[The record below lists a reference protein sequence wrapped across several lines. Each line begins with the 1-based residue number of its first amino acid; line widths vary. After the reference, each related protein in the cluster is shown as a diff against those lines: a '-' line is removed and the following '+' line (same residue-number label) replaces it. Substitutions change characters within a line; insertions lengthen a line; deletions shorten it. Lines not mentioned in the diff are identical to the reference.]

1 MKSKS
6 LKSKRLKLAVMIA
19 LMLSIMLSLFAFLK
33 QPAWAYETGDDYPWK
48 GQSMDEYD
56 DYLFYKRNCT
66 SFVAWCLN
74 SRNGVEFT
82 NWYGGVRWGGAFNW
96 GNAAR
101 QLGIAVDNNPAIGS
115 VAWMSSGHVAWV
127 KEVNGD
133 NVTIDEYNWNG
144 DGLYHSYTW
153 PKSHYSGFIHIK
165 DIGSMPII
173 SYSNISIEK
182 RAFQVGENVTFTMSS
197 DAASYYWV
205 GINDANGNRI
215 DTHETGSGVSTY
227 TRSFSTPGIYSC
239 YASAVNSNGYLDSNV
254 IYFTVYDKKP
264 GTSKIT
270 TDHYSYQV
278 GEEVT
283 FTMSSDTAVSYWVG
297 INDANGNRVDTH
309 NTELNE
315 TTYQRSFTTPGR
327 YCCYASA
334 VNDCGYTDSE
344 PVYFVVYDEKP
355 KTSEIS
361 TDKKSYRVGEKVTFT
376 MSSDTAT
383 CYWVGINDAESNR
396 VDTYN
401 TAIDET
407 TYRRS
412 FTTPGRYC
420 CYASAVNNCG
430 YTESELV
437 YLNVLPDADA
447 FTFLLPAAL
456 SAIEES
462 AFEGS
467 TAYVVY
473 IPEGCTSIGSY
484 AFKDCENLREIH
496 IPTNCDISDTAFDGC
511 GTIYVFGE
519 SGSSIENYCQSHN
532 NCIFMEEE

>member
-1 MKSKS
+1 
-6 LKSKRLKLAVMIA
+6 
-19 LMLSIMLSLFAFLK
+19 MLRFRNTMAFFVIPLLCVLLGSSVAYAASNPYPTNQDVDNDGLYEVPCTRFAWQQVYDNKGIEL
-33 QPAWAYETGDDYPWK
+33 PAWGDAGNWLSNARNSGYSTGSTPKAGAIAVW
-48 GQSMDEYD
+48 
-56 DYLFYKRNCT
+56 T
-66 SFVAWCLN
+66 
-74 SRNGVEFT
+74 
-82 NWYGGVRWGGAFNW
+82 GGVKNY
-96 GNAAR
+96 
-101 QLGIAVDNNPAIGS
+101 
-115 VAWMSSGHVAWV
+115 GHVAYV
-127 KEVNGD
+127 VSGSGNTFTVNEGGRTD
-133 NVTIDEYNWNG
+133 LDQTSSHGIAYN
-144 DGLYHSYTW
+144 YTLTNAVGS
-153 PKSHYSGFIHIK
+153 PRPYDSSLTLSGFIYP
-165 DIGSMPII
+165 GESQII
-173 SYSNISIEK
+173 SYSKISIEK

-383 CYWVGINDAESNR
+383 CYWVGIND
-396 VDTYN
+396 
-401 TAIDET
+401 
-407 TYRRS
+407 
-412 FTTPGRYC
+412 
-420 CYASAVNNCG
+420 
-430 YTESELV
+430 SE
-437 YLNVLPDADA
+437 
-447 FTFLLPAAL
+447 
-456 SAIEES
+456 
-462 AFEGS
+462 
-467 TAYVVY
+467 
-473 IPEGCTSIGSY
+473 
-484 AFKDCENLREIH
+484 
-496 IPTNCDISDTAFDGC
+496 
-511 GTIYVFGE
+511 
-519 SGSSIENYCQSHN
+519 
-532 NCIFMEEE
+532 

>member
-1 MKSKS
+1 M
-6 LKSKRLKLAVMIA
+6 
-19 LMLSIMLSLFAFLK
+19 
-33 QPAWAYETGDDYPWK
+33 
-48 GQSMDEYD
+48 
-56 DYLFYKRNCT
+56 
-66 SFVAWCLN
+66 
-74 SRNGVEFT
+74 
-82 NWYGGVRWGGAFNW
+82 
-96 GNAAR
+96 
-101 QLGIAVDNNPAIGS
+101 
-115 VAWMSSGHVAWV
+115 
-127 KEVNGD
+127 
-133 NVTIDEYNWNG
+133 
-144 DGLYHSYTW
+144 
-153 PKSHYSGFIHIK
+153 
-165 DIGSMPII
+165 
-173 SYSNISIEK
+173 
-182 RAFQVGENVTFTMSS
+182 
-197 DAASYYWV
+197 
-205 GINDANGNRI
+205 
-215 DTHETGSGVSTY
+215 
-227 TRSFSTPGIYSC
+227 
-239 YASAVNSNGYLDSNV
+239 

-383 CYWVGINDAESNR
+383 CYWVGINDSESNR
-396 VDTYN
+396 IDTYN

-437 YLNVLPDADA
+437 YFNVLPDAGA
-447 FTFLLPAAL
+447 STFILPASL